1 MKISA
6 IIDILIIATTECK
19 CKTMFLSIFN
29 NFFFKN
35 KIFLLEEIQKNFND
49 LKYHIHDTVA

>member
-19 CKTMFLSIFN
+19 TMFLSIFN
-29 NFFFKN
+29 NFVFKN
-35 KIFLLEEIQKNFND
+35 KTFLLEEIQKNFND

>member
-19 CKTMFLSIFN
+19 TMFLSIFN

-35 KIFLLEEIQKNFND
+35 KTFLLEEIQKNLND